1 MMMAQSQIG
10 ACGCLRLGA
19 QLAAISRRACLPAK
33 QRAEAIVVMRQHGAT
48 LALLEYLRADGTFR
62 REGEIMAATGRK
74 DAAMLACWSRWLAD
88 LSAWVVAWNLICRGS
103 EARMREAARAHA
115 SAQEKANG

>member
-48 LALLEYLRADGTFR
+48 LAVLEYLRVAGGFR
-62 REGEIMAATGRK
+62 RESEIMAATGRK
-74 DAAMLACWSRWLAD
+74 HGAVSWALLRLRELKKIKAVPDTVRNSRYMRYG
-88 LSAWVVAWNLICRGS
+88 VVT
-103 EARMREAARAHA
+103 E
-115 SAQEKANG
+115 